1 MKKITLEEKI
11 KLITAYTEDIPVEIY
26 DKDDDDWLI
35 KRFDVWD
42 FEKGIYRIKSET
54 TATTK
59 FKVGDVLLYKGDEGF
74 ANPDRY
80 EVLAIKE
87 GMYELSEAVDRFQGD
102 VEDLFVNENDVLW
115 YFEWKDTSG
124 NITTSRNVYL
134 DAKVIDSLSIRLTIP
149 EAKKLVENSKT
160 LVACYPLCSLGFK
173 LKEN

>member
-1 MKKITLEEKI
+1 MKKMTLEEKI
-11 KLITAYTEDIPVEIY
+11 EVIRAYAEGKAVEVY
-26 DKDDDDWLI
+26 DKYSNAWYPKLRD
-35 KRFDVWD
+35 FWD
-42 FEKGIYRIKSET
+42 FEEQKYRIKPNE
-54 TATTK
+54 TTK

-124 NITTSRNVYL
+124 NITASRNVYL

-173 LKEN
+173 LKDN